1 MLSSP
6 GQVCLRSPGMSDDAL
21 ITGTVCVAPR
31 ARSANRRVYFLELQG
46 DDETRHH
53 VLCKATKLGG
63 LLPDETTVQHMH
75 TPSRTTRPMHA
86 RATRVYARTMH
97 VPCICRVMHRWRCTG
112 TCGKGT
118 RWPFASG
125 GVSCA
130 PLSQIATA
138 ALYVPWRLHS
148 CLSGALAREST
159 GRPLSSTPPTRA

>member
-1 MLSSP
+1 
-6 GQVCLRSPGMSDDAL
+6 MSDDAL

-138 ALYVPWRLHS
+138 ALYMRHGGCTPVYQVRWQGRARADPYPPRHPREHS
-148 CLSGALAREST
+148 EHRVLT
-159 GRPLSSTPPTRA
+159 